1 MIVKQNVNIF
11 LPIDMYRSIKA
22 LGHQLDMPYVKLIRE
37 GISFTCK
44 NHVEFVENRFQQIST
59 NSKRG

>member
-11 LPIDMYRSIKA
+11 LPLDMYRSIKA

-37 GISFTCK
+37 GISLVLEKYQGRTIK
-44 NHVEFVENRFQQIST
+44 KGIKEL
-59 NSKRG
+59 

>member
-37 GISFTCK
+37 GISLVLEKYQGGTIK
-44 NHVEFVENRFQQIST
+44 
-59 NSKRG
+59 KA